1 MGCGSSLREQQQ
13 LVREHFQ
20 QEWQEHFQQ
29 ALRDNWGATAGEQR
43 AAFVRVPTSHTPVR
57 GEFGA
62 ASRHRGGA
70 GQPRRREAHRSG
82 RDPSALKQRKRTT
95 ALPATSGI
103 NTSA

>member
-1 MGCGSSLREQQQ
+1 MWAVQCAAALDWQSTGFARETQRRPP
-13 LVREHFQ
+13 LPGGALDRPREY
-20 QEWQEHFQQ
+20 WV
-29 ALRDNWGATAGEQR
+29 R
-43 AAFVRVPTSHTPVR
+43 AAFVRVPASHTPVR

>member
-1 MGCGSSLREQQQ
+1 MGCSSQPVALAKPSSSLQGCLPPLPEEALDRPREY
-13 LVREHFQ
+13 
-20 QEWQEHFQQ
+20 W
-29 ALRDNWGATAGEQR
+29 TR
-43 AAFVRVPTSHTPVR
+43 AAFVRVPASHTPVR